1 MMVPL
6 PPARPKTYYTWP
18 STKKCS
24 KQQYLGET
32 ENVLHIH
39 LNGHRSNIK
48 TRKMENPVAAHF
60 NLPEHSMEDLT
71 IIVIEKTWTE
81 DVKLRK

>member
-1 MMVPL
+1 
-6 PPARPKTYYTWP
+6 
-18 STKKCS
+18 
-24 KQQYLGET
+24 
-32 ENVLHIH
+32 
-39 LNGHRSNIK
+39 
-48 TRKMENPVAAHF
+48 MENPVAAHF